1 MVNHVDSQVM
11 ESPVMQDGSRGD
23 AAAGMTD
30 SKAAPAGKSRRGLLA
45 LATGATAFAAAMK
58 SASAQPVRV
67 KGDVDPSALLEKLV
81 DRITFGATPEEL
93 TLARQ
98 LGYQGYLE
106 YHLNHLVIDD
116 SAMNTRLAG
125 LTTLTMT
132 YPQLLTQ
139 TFGFVRGELTEA
151 TILRAAFSKRQLFER
166 MVELW
171 TDHFNIDIVTVQYYK
186 TADDR
191 DVIRPNALGTFPA
204 MLNAS
209 ARSPAMLYY
218 LNNDVS
224 TAANPNENYARELM
238 ELHTLGVDGGYTQT
252 DVQQVALCLTGW
264 TIWRGSSSG
273 SLQGTFRYNNNNHNQ
288 TAKSV
293 LGTPIPANGGQ
304 QDGITVLNLL
314 INHPSTARYIATKMC
329 RHFLGYDVSRSII
342 DQVAASYTAT
352 GGDIKAMLR
361 VVLKPEHVA
370 AARPKLK
377 RPFHMFV
384 AALRQTNAAVTST
397 SSLRT
402 RLNEAGHAPF
412 GWLTPD
418 GYPDK
423 MDHWAGNLIARW
435 NYGASLMTG
444 TSGAIAGLTVDD
456 VAFFAGAVTA
466 DEMIARIDERLFG
479 GRMDPDDRA
488 RIRSFLLPSP
498 PTVTRRR
505 EAIGLALSAP
515 SYQWY

>member
-1 MVNHVDSQVM
+1 MVNNVDTQAVTD
-11 ESPVMQDGSRGD
+11 ERKTTEPGRD
-23 AAAGMTD
+23 A
-30 SKAAPAGKSRRGLLA
+30 SRRRLLGI
-45 LATGATAFAAAMK
+45 ATGITAFAAAMK

-67 KGDVDPSALLEKLV
+67 KGDVDPSSLLEKLV
-81 DRITFGATPEEL
+81 DRITFGATPDEL
-93 TLARQ
+93 ALARQ
-98 LGYQGYLE
+98 LGYSGYLE
-106 YHLNHLVIDD
+106 YHLNHLAIND
-116 SAMNTRLAG
+116 SAMDTRLVP

-132 YPQLLTQ
+132 YPQLLPQ
-139 TFGFVRGELTEA
+139 TFTFVRNELTEA
-151 TILRAAFSKRQLFER
+151 TLLRAVFSKRQLFER

-171 TDHFNIDIVTVQYYK
+171 TDHFNIDIPTVQYYK

-191 DVIRPNALGTFPA
+191 DVIRANALGTFPTL
-204 MLNAS
+204 LNAS

-264 TIWRGSSSG
+264 TIWRGASTG
-273 SLQGTFRYNNNNHNQ
+273 ALQGTFRYNNTNHNQ
-288 TAKSV
+288 TAKTV

-314 INHPSTARYIATKMC
+314 VNHPSTARFVALKMC
-329 RHFLGYDVSRSII
+329 RHFLGYEVSQSII
-342 DQVAASYTAT
+342 DQVAATYTAT
-352 GGDIKAMLR
+352 VGDIKAMLR

-370 AARPKLK
+370 AATPKMK
-377 RPFHMFV
+377 RPFHLFA
-384 AALRQTNAAVTST
+384 AALRQTNAAVTNT
-397 SSLRT
+397 ASLRT
-402 RLNEAGHAPF
+402 RLAEAGHLPF
-412 GWLTPD
+412 SWLTPD

-423 MDHWAGNLIARW
+423 LAHWSGNLISRW
-435 NYGASLMTG
+435 NYGASLMNG
-444 TSGAIAGLTVDD
+444 TAGSISGATVDD
-456 VAFFAGAVTA
+456 VAFFAGATTA

-479 GRMDPDDRA
+479 GRMDPDDRS
-488 RIRSFLLPSP
+488 RIRQFLLPSP

-505 EAIGLALSAP
+505 EAIGLAISSP

>member
-1 MVNHVDSQVM
+1 MMSDM
-11 ESPVMQDGSRGD
+11 EATGATQTQETLHQPRI
-23 AAAGMTD
+23 A
-30 SKAAPAGKSRRGLLA
+30 KSRRGLLA
-45 LATGATAFAAAMK
+45 LATGATALAAAMK

-67 KGDVDPSALLEKLV
+67 KGDVDPSSLLEKLV

-98 LGYQGYLE
+98 LGYSGYLE
-106 YHLNHLVIDD
+106 YHLNHLAIDD
-116 SAMNTRLAG
+116 SAMIARLAP

-132 YPQLLTQ
+132 YPQLLLQ
-139 TFGFVRGELTEA
+139 TFSFVRNELTEA
-151 TILRAAFSKRQLFER
+151 TLLRAVFSKRQLFER

-171 TDHFNIDIVTVQYYK
+171 TDHFNIEIATVQYYK

-191 DVIRPNALGTFPA
+191 DVIRPNALGTFPTL
-204 MLNAS
+204 LNAS

-264 TIWRGSSSG
+264 TIWRGSSTG
-273 SLQGTFRYNNNNHNQ
+273 ALQGTFRYNNTNHNQ
-288 TAKSV
+288 TAKNV

-304 QDGITVLNLL
+304 QDGVTVLNLL

-329 RHFLGYDVSRSII
+329 RHFLGYEVARSII
-342 DQVAASYTAT
+342 DQVAATYTST

-370 AARPKLK
+370 AATPKMK
-377 RPFHMFV
+377 RPFHMF
-384 AALRQTNAAVTST
+384 AASLRQTNAVITST
-397 SSLRT
+397 SSLRS
-402 RLNEAGHAPF
+402 RLAEAGHLPF
-412 GWLTPD
+412 SWLTPD

-423 MDHWAGNLIARW
+423 LNHWSGNLISRW
-435 NYGASLMTG
+435 NFGASLMNG
-444 TSGAIAGLTVDD
+444 TAGSIAGVTVDD
-456 VAFFAGAVTA
+456 AAFFAGAVTA
-466 DEMIARIDERLFG
+466 DEMIARIDDRFFG
-479 GRMDPDDRA
+479 GRMDGDDRA
-488 RIRSFLLPSP
+488 RVRQFMLPSP

-505 EAIGLALSAP
+505 EAIGLALSSP

>member
-1 MVNHVDSQVM
+1 MMSDM
-11 ESPVMQDGSRGD
+11 EATGATQTQETLHQPRI
-23 AAAGMTD
+23 A
-30 SKAAPAGKSRRGLLA
+30 KSRRGLLA
-45 LATGATAFAAAMK
+45 LATGATALAAAMK

-67 KGDVDPSALLEKLV
+67 KGDVDPSSLLEKLV

-98 LGYQGYLE
+98 LGYSGYLE
-106 YHLNHLVIDD
+106 YHLNHLAIDD
-116 SAMNTRLAG
+116 SALSARLAP

-132 YPQLLTQ
+132 YPQLLLQ
-139 TFGFVRGELTEA
+139 TFSFVRNELTEA
-151 TILRAAFSKRQLFER
+151 TLLRAVFSKRQLFER

-171 TDHFNIDIVTVQYYK
+171 TDHFNIEIATVQYYK
-186 TADDR
+186 TTDDR
-191 DVIRPNALGTFPA
+191 DVIRPNALGTFPTL
-204 MLNAS
+204 LNAS

-264 TIWRGSSSG
+264 TIWRGSSTG
-273 SLQGTFRYNNNNHNQ
+273 ALQGTFRYNNTNHNQ
-288 TAKSV
+288 TAKNV

-304 QDGITVLNLL
+304 QDGVTVLNLL

-329 RHFLGYDVSRSII
+329 RHFLGYEVARSII
-342 DQVAASYTAT
+342 DQVAATYTST

-370 AARPKLK
+370 AATPKMK
-377 RPFHMFV
+377 RPFHMF
-384 AALRQTNAAVTST
+384 AASLRQTNAVITST
-397 SSLRT
+397 SSLRS
-402 RLNEAGHAPF
+402 RLAEAGHLPF
-412 GWLTPD
+412 SWLTPD

-423 MDHWAGNLIARW
+423 LNHWSGNLISRW
-435 NYGASLMTG
+435 NFGASLMNG
-444 TSGAIAGLTVDD
+444 TAGSIAGVTVDD
-456 VAFFAGAVTA
+456 AAFFAGAVTA
-466 DEMIARIDERLFG
+466 DEMIARIDDRFFG
-479 GRMDPDDRA
+479 GRMDGDDRA
-488 RIRSFLLPSP
+488 RVRQFMLPSP

-505 EAIGLALSAP
+505 EAIGLALSSP

>member
-1 MVNHVDSQVM
+1 MAEHTLQAETNAEPAHREPTDRGQV
-11 ESPVMQDGSRGD
+11 GR
-23 AAAGMTD
+23 
-30 SKAAPAGKSRRGLLA
+30 SRRGLLG
-45 LATGATAFAAAMK
+45 LATGAAAFAAVMK

-106 YHLNHLVIDD
+106 YQLNHLAINDTALD
-116 SAMNTRLAG
+116 TRIAA
-125 LTTLTMT
+125 LTTLNMT
-132 YPQLLTQ
+132 YPQLEPQ
-139 TFGFVRGELTEA
+139 TFGFVRNELTEA
-151 TILRAAFSKRQLFER
+151 TILRATFSKRQLFER

-191 DVIRPNALGTFPA
+191 DVIRPNALGTFA
-204 MLNAS
+204 NLLNAS

-224 TAANPNENYARELM
+224 TSANPNENYARELM

-252 DVQQVALCLTGW
+252 DVRQVALCLTGW
-264 TIWRGSSSG
+264 TIWKGASTG
-273 SLQGTFRYNNNNHNQ
+273 VLEGTFRYNNTNHNQ
-288 TAKSV
+288 TAKTV
-293 LGTPIPANGGQ
+293 LNTAIPTNGGQ

-314 INHPSTARYIATKMC
+314 INHPSTARFIATKMC
-329 RHFLGYDVSRSII
+329 RHFLGYDVARSII
-342 DQVAASYTAT
+342 DQVAATYTSC

-361 VVLKPEHVA
+361 VVLRPEHIA
-370 AARPKLK
+370 AATPKIK

-384 AALRQTNAAVTST
+384 AALRQTAATVTST
-397 SSLRT
+397 ASMRT
-402 RLNEAGHAPF
+402 RLNEAGHLPF
-412 GWLTPD
+412 SWLTPD

-423 MDHWAGNLIARW
+423 ASHWAGNLIARW
-435 NYGASLMTG
+435 NYGASLVNGTTG
-444 TSGAIAGLTVDD
+444 SISGLAVND
-456 VAFFAGAVTA
+456 VAFYTGATTA
-466 DEMIARIDERLFG
+466 DQMIARIDDRLFG
-479 GRMDPDDRA
+479 NRMDPDDRE
-488 RIRSFLLPSP
+488 RIRQFLLPSP
-498 PTVTRRR
+498 PTTTRRR
-505 EAIGLALSAP
+505 EAIGLALSCP

>member
-1 MVNHVDSQVM
+1 MMHPAIVDEHTQGTGQQAARTSHV
-11 ESPVMQDGSRGD
+11 RG
-23 AAAGMTD
+23 T
-30 SKAAPAGKSRRGLLA
+30 SRRGLLA
-45 LATGATAFAAAMK
+45 LATGAAAVATAMK
-58 SASAQPVRV
+58 TVSAQPVRV
-67 KGDVDPSALLEKLV
+67 RGDVDPSSLLEKLV

-106 YHLNHLVIDD
+106 YHLNHLAIDD
-116 SAMNTRLAG
+116 SAMDTRLAA

-139 TFGFVRGELTEA
+139 TFGFVRNELTEA
-151 TILRAAFSKRQLFER
+151 TLVRAVFSKRQLFER

-171 TDHFNIDIVTVQYYK
+171 TDHFNIDIATVQYYK

-191 DVIRPNALGTFPA
+191 NVIRPNALGTFPNL
-204 MLNAS
+204 LNAS

-238 ELHTLGVDGGYTQT
+238 ELHTLGVEGGYSQA

-264 TIWRGSSSG
+264 TIWKGSSTG
-273 SLQGTFRYNNNNHNQ
+273 ALVGTFRYDNTNHNQ
-288 TAKSV
+288 TAKTV
-293 LGTPIPANGGQ
+293 LSTPIPANGGQ
-304 QDGITVLNLL
+304 QDGVTVLNLL
-314 INHPSTARYIATKMC
+314 INHPSTARFIATKMC

-342 DQVAASYTAT
+342 DQVAATYTSS

-361 VVLKPEHVA
+361 VVLRPEHVA
-370 AARPKLK
+370 AASPKIK
-377 RPFHMFV
+377 RPFHVFA
-384 AALRQTNAAVTST
+384 AALRQTGAVITNT
-397 SSLRT
+397 SSLRS
-402 RLNEAGHAPF
+402 RLLEAGHLPF
-412 GWLTPD
+412 SWLTPD

-423 MDHWAGNLIARW
+423 LDHWAGNLISRW
-435 NYGASLMTG
+435 NFGASLMNG
-444 TSGAIAGLTVDD
+444 TSGSITGVTVDD
-456 VAFFAGAVTA
+456 TAFYVGAVTA

-479 GRMDPDDRA
+479 GRMDADDRA
-488 RIRSFLLPSP
+488 RIRQFLLPSP

-505 EAIGLALSAP
+505 EAIGLAISSP